1 MEIQELL
8 FTPRREKREFKFW
21 ALGLIGLLIPLMSCA
36 PGFKAQEQKTL
47 PPQVD
52 RSTPLDDNNLTPDP
66 ADPSNYWS
74 QYPGASVPFQPDN
87 AQVLAEYVVTH
98 PLNHPTDFRV
108 YFDFKDQTG
117 TGRWGGQVV
126 IGYRDNGQIY
136 TGNFTTFNPTGK
148 THNQVSYKN
157 WYKGLPNSEF
167 NQWFTWQNKR
177 VFHGFFQDPYGAIIV
192 IFDGGLDE
200 GDGQGPQMLSGS
212 IWFKNF
218 RIAPAPQFIGGDGE
232 QCWFLLPPS
241 PYECATFKGGDG
253 KIHTQSRLYPADG
266 YKRLGTF
273 SGVPY
278 QRAFRN

>member
-1 MEIQELL
+1 MKTQKNL
-8 FTPRREKREFKFW
+8 FLTASTKPTALWSLWK
-21 ALGLIGLLIPLMSCA
+21 LGLFGLLLPLMSCA
-36 PGFKAQEQKTL
+36 PGFKGQEQKAS
-47 PPQVD
+47 PSPID
-52 RSTPLDDNNLTPDP
+52 RSAPVDDNNLTPD
-66 ADPSNYWS
+66 ATDYWS

-98 PLNHPTDFRV
+98 PLNNPTDFRV
-108 YFDFKDQTG
+108 YFDFQDQTG
-117 TGRWGGQVV
+117 HGRWGGQVV

-136 TGNFTTFNPTGK
+136 TGRFTTFNPTGK
-148 THNQVSYKN
+148 THNQISYKN

-167 NQWFTWQNKR
+167 NQWFTWQNKK
-177 VFHGFFQDPYGAIIV
+177 VFHGFFQDAYGAVIV
-192 IFDGGLDE
+192 VFDGGLDE
-200 GDGQGPQMLSGS
+200 GDGQGLQMLSGS

-218 RIAPAPQFIGGDGE
+218 RVAPAPQFIGGDGE

-241 PYECATFKGGDG
+241 PYECGTFKGGDG
-253 KIHTQSRLYPADG
+253 RIQTTSNLYPGDG